1 MIKAI
6 IFDFG
11 GVIVKSTSD
20 VRFQNIGRAFGMT
33 SDKVYEIYKD
43 LKPKLYCDEITLMDV
58 MLEMSIA
65 SGNEVPDDYE
75 EMFLESCGVRGFY
88 STKDIV
94 RKLKDK
100 YRVACISNI
109 SRVTAEY
116 YMKEKQFE
124 VFDNVFFS
132 CDLGCVKPSKEIFSK
147 ALSVMELDANEVIF
161 IDDKEINLPEAR
173 EMGIDCIVF
182 ESEEKLE
189 KELKKRKIISSF

>member
-20 VRFQNIGRAFGMT
+20 IRFQNIGRAFGIS
-33 SDKVYEIYKD
+33 SDKVFEIYKD

-65 SGNEVPDDYE
+65 SGKEVPDDYE
-75 EMFLESCGVRGFY
+75 EMFLESCGARGFY

-94 RKLKDK
+94 RKLKEN

-109 SRVTAEY
+109 SKITAEY

-124 VFDNVFFS
+124 LFDDVFFS
-132 CDLGCVKPSKEIFSK
+132 CDLQVVKPSKEIFSK
-147 ALSVMELDANEVIF
+147 ALDTMGLDPSEVIF

-182 ESEEKLE
+182 SSEEQLE
-189 KELKKRKIISSF
+189 EELKKRNIIS